1 MASSPFP
8 DLNRACEG
16 AMALSSPGQLR
27 AIDLTGESLIPG
39 SLSDSLND
47 ALFQDFNPDVPFEH
61 PEPDQSTQVPA
72 EDGGQAGQ
80 SDVQKDAISSNM
92 FDDSSMLLKRPCILQ
107 KPPAEDKGYQY
118 GPAVQLAPDQFTKRP
133 IKPAPFHQD
142 DMPQPPQKRSSPLR
156 SQEDHGVQ
164 SSFPGLGGARAG
176 RIAPNTILPP
186 DPLDR
191 SGEQRQAIPQGFPN
205 DTKPRPSVAVGGNSL
220 RTPIGKPPFP
230 NSPPVGAVGASQRNP
245 AIEETIGSPT
255 LPSGGQ
261 PWSQPFIIEPATAP
275 TPAPHIKQP
284 SSEDNAHDHDPSQ
297 DRQVSKHD
305 QRARSSIHKHDERD
319 VKHTHHGGSSTRDH
333 HQPVEDSTVHGR
345 NQLVNRPLRDT
356 PHGKSTRPVSRVRP
370 GSRSSNVSKQKSAL
384 LPILLKRDNTEY

>member
-1 MASSPFP
+1 
-8 DLNRACEG
+8 
-16 AMALSSPGQLR
+16 
-27 AIDLTGESLIPG
+27 
-39 SLSDSLND
+39 
-47 ALFQDFNPDVPFEH
+47 
-61 PEPDQSTQVPA
+61 
-72 EDGGQAGQ
+72 
-80 SDVQKDAISSNM
+80 
-92 FDDSSMLLKRPCILQ
+92 MLLKRPCILQ